1 MGKKVYWCHQGKD
14 KHKSDKAS
22 KKLRS
27 GTAQVRNAGN
37 ILAVIKLSVYFH
49 TLFFTDGAY
58 DLHIQFMDI
67 KQHNKPIEG

>member
-1 MGKKVYWCHQGKD
+1 MGKKVYWCNQGKD

-37 ILAVIKLSVYFH
+37 ILAVIKLSVYSH

>member
-1 MGKKVYWCHQGKD
+1 MNGKKVYWCHQGKD

-37 ILAVIKLSVYFH
+37 LLAVIKLSVYFH

-58 DLHIQFMDI
+58 DLDTYNYGHITT
-67 KQHNKPIEG
+67 

>member
-1 MGKKVYWCHQGKD
+1 MCHQGMD
-14 KHKSDKAS
+14 KHKSDKAL

-27 GTAQVRNAGN
+27 GTAQVLNAGN

-58 DLHIQFMDI
+58 D
-67 KQHNKPIEG
+67 